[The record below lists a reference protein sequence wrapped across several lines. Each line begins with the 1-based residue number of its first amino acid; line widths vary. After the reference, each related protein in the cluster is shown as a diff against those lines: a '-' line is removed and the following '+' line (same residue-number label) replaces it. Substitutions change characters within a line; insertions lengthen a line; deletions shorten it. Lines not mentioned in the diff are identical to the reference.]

1 LNRLGCTFVMGTG
14 IVSLD
19 LHQAGWE
26 VPSLVFFG
34 LAAVA
39 WIVLVLRREL
49 WAQLA
54 GVPATSVLATRAAL
68 FGAPAAGWALLV
80 VAAAVLAWR
89 RRDLAPPPR
98 ARGRDLLAVVALQ
111 SLAIVFGTLHVRWPG
126 LLLAALGLGLYGAT
140 IARFALAEL
149 VRGGGD
155 QWIAGGALAI
165 SGEASAVLALHTI
178 SVVLWIAALA
188 WLPGLVGGELARPRV
203 GSPSTRWSTV
213 FPIGMYGALT
223 FHVDR
228 PAAVIMTVCA
238 LVAWLLVL
246 IVNLMSREASIPAAG
261 G

>member
-1 LNRLGCTFVMGTG
+1 VNRLGCTFVMGTG

-19 LHQAGWE
+19 LHHAGWE
-26 VPSLVFFG
+26 TLSRVFFVI
-34 LAAVA
+34 AAVA
-39 WIVLVLRREL
+39 WIALTLRGEL
-49 WAQLA
+49 WTQLA

-68 FGAPAAGWALLV
+68 LGATAAGWALLGL
-80 VAAAVLAWR
+80 AAALLAWR

-98 ARGRDLLAVVALQ
+98 ASGGDLLGVVALQ
-111 SLAIVFGTLHVRWPG
+111 SLAIVCGTLHVRWLG
-126 LLLAALGLGLYGAT
+126 LIPAALGLGLYGAT
-140 IARFALAEL
+140 IARFALGEL
-149 VRGGGD
+149 LRGAGD

-165 SGEASAVLALHTI
+165 SGEACAKLSLHTVG
-178 SVVLWIAALA
+178 VVLWIAALA
-188 WLPGLVGGELARPRV
+188 WLPGLIAGELAHPRV

-238 LVAWLLVL
+238 LAAWLLVL
-246 IVNLMSREASIPAAG
+246 IVNLMRRQASIPAAG